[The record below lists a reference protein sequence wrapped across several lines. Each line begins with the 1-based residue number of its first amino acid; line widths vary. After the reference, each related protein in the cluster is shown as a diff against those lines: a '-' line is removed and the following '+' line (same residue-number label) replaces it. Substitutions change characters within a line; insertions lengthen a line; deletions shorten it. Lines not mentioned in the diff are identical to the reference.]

1 VSAHAEVGKVLATRP
16 WRPIARFLARYGCVS
31 IGTVYVLIGVWALL
45 ALWRLAQPAADEER
59 ILQRIMSV
67 PFGGVLTAAVGA
79 GVAGWMVWLLFEA
92 VFDPYDFGKTTKG
105 LARRIGVALSAL
117 AYGAIVFGAVKV
129 LLGEGGH
136 REQARQRLTGQ
147 VLEWTGGR
155 LLVGAAGVAL
165 AVIGL
170 YQLKYVYDRK
180 HEHRIRLRACGRFAR
195 MVINALAWLGFCARC
210 AILAVLG
217 YFLVRAAWSYN
228 PRGVGDTDSA
238 FDFLGLGGG
247 PLGDAVFSAVAVG
260 TIAYGLF
267 MYVNAIYFDCGD
279 G

>member
-1 VSAHAEVGKVLATRP
+1 VSAHAKVGEALARRP
-16 WRPIARFLARYGCVS
+16 WRPVARFLARYGCVS

-45 ALWRLAQPAADEER
+45 ALWRLARPAADEER

-67 PFGGVLTAAVGA
+67 PFGGVLTAAVAA

-92 VFDPYDFGKTTKG
+92 VFDPYHFGKSTTG
-105 LARRIGVALSAL
+105 RARRIGVALGAL
-117 AYGAIVFGAVKV
+117 AYAAILFGAVKV
-129 LLGEGGH
+129 LVGVGGH
-136 REQARQRLTGQ
+136 GEQTRQRLAGQ

-155 LLVGAAGVAL
+155 LLIGAAGVAL
-165 AVIGL
+165 AVVGL
-170 YQLKYVYDRK
+170 YQLKYVYDRE
-180 HEHRIRLRACGRFAR
+180 HEHRIRLRACSRFTR
-195 MVINALAWLGFCARC
+195 MVIKALAWLGFCARC

-217 YFLVRAAWSYN
+217 YFLTRAAWSYN

-247 PLGDAVFSAVAVG
+247 PLGDAVFSAVAAG

-267 MYVNAIYFDCGD
+267 MYLNAIYFDYGD